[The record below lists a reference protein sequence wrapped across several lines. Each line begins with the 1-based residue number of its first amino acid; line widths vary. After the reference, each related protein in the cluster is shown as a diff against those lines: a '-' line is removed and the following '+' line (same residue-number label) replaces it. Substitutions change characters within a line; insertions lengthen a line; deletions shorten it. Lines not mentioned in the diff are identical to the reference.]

1 MSRPEVLVIGG
12 SNLDI
17 IGTSL
22 QTLIPG
28 DSNPGSIKRSAGG
41 VGRNITENLARLG
54 LPVSFITVLGEDRTG
69 RRLLNTLEQLDV
81 DMVVKTTDKTSI
93 YMAICAPDGQTETA
107 ISDMKIMDALN
118 SDFLREHQTK
128 IEGAEIV
135 VVDPNLDEV
144 ALDFVFKHASR
155 VFVDGVSA
163 SKTVKLKPFLHRI
176 DTLKLNRLELE
187 ALSEPDEGTREF
199 EAKAIQDLLSQGV
212 KRVALTLGD
221 KGAKLI
227 TPKGELY
234 REPIHIPII
243 NTTGAGDAFMAGLI
257 YAEKRSLPALK
268 TAMTLAEITIEAK
281 SAVNPDLTADMLLE
295 RIK

>member
-155 VFVDGVSA
+155 VFVDGVST